1 MPDSN
6 CRSCGSN
13 LEIITVCKLCNQPL
27 VFACNRCG
35 SFLDEKVHLNCRR
48 SDIEVTRNNQAQNK
62 KSGQKQRIRIQMHF
76 PI

>member
-27 VFACNRCG
+27 IFALGFKIFVFHNHG
-35 SFLDEKVHLNCRR
+35 T
-48 SDIEVTRNNQAQNK
+48 SDSALAMTGHEVITSQ
-62 KSGQKQRIRIQMHF
+62 SGVI
-76 PI
+76 